1 MSKKYQEPI
10 ISFQKYEEADII
22 TASDATT
29 PATDGFTKDP
39 YNDQT
44 WREGV

>member
-10 ISFQKYEEADII
+10 VSFQKYEEADII
-22 TASDATT
+22 TASVVT

-39 YNDQT
+39 YDGG
-44 WREGV
+44 WRN